1 MNNVAISLSKVKRA
15 EGYHILYL
23 MPYKMT
29 STGPWKVSVLCLLN
43 FSGARERGQCLTHPW
58 ESSRVEMA
66 ALIDLHAIIVSYL
79 RRETG
84 PHRDCSQPGVTL
96 CWSQEGCRMCSLV
109 MDSGLPT
116 NALTIAKV
124 TLTNFRLRGSGS
136 VRPPRK

>member
-23 MPYKMT
+23 MPYKRT
-29 STGPWKVSVLCLLN
+29 STGPWKVSAMCLLN
-43 FSGARERGQCLTHPW
+43 LSGARERGQFLTHPW

-66 ALIDLHAIIVSYL
+66 TLIDLHAIIVSYL

-96 CWSQEGCRMCSLV
+96 G
-109 MDSGLPT
+109 
-116 NALTIAKV
+116 
-124 TLTNFRLRGSGS
+124 
-136 VRPPRK
+136 